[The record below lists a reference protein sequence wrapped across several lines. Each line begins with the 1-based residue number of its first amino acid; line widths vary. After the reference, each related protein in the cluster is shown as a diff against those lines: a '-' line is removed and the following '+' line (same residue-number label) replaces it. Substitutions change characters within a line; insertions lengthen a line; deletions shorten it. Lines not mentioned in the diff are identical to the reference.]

1 MTIPHHTPQ
10 TRSRQVA
17 INAITSIGHV
27 VVIGGLFFLLYRY
40 LLATLGVEH
49 FGVWVIVM
57 AATSVTRISDLGLS
71 TSVVKFV
78 ARYVA
83 RGDRDTAAAVV
94 QTAVLSVAGSTA
106 VVLAIGFPLAQ
117 LLLRAAA
124 PEGALGVAEAILPF
138 AVLSLWI
145 TLLTGI
151 LLGGL
156 DGCQRID
163 LRNIVLV
170 GSQALHLV
178 AAVLLVPRFA
188 LMGLAYA
195 QVLQAVITLGVTW
208 PLLRRQLP
216 RLSLSGS
223 RWRRDLFREMI
234 GYGLNVGVGS
244 VANLLYDPTTKI
256 LLAKFGGLAMTG
268 YYELASRLISQCR
281 ALIVSTNQ
289 VLIPVFADLHE
300 TSPGRIRAL
309 YRDSYRLL
317 LYVGLPFFTAVIAV
331 LPIVSEIW
339 IGRYEAAFVVFAT
352 LLAVGWFLNTL
363 NIPAYLANLGT
374 GDLRSNTT
382 ANVLIAVLN
391 AALGFSLGSAFG
403 GTGVVVGWALAL
415 ASGGGIVAVSYHR
428 RNQIPLRELV
438 PGESGVLAAAGVAGA
453 AICVLMYST
462 VLAAGGA
469 WVATAFILAICVL
482 INIVPIWIHP
492 MRKQLAR
499 ELSRHLQARKAGL
512 WKLSNQ
518 SSS

>member
-1 MTIPHHTPQ
+1 MTIPHHTAR

-27 VVIGGLFFLLYRY
+27 VAIGGIFFVLYRY

-71 TSVVKFV
+71 TSIVKFV
-78 ARYVA
+78 AKYVA
-83 RGDRDTAAAVV
+83 RDDHETAAAVV
-94 QTAVLSVAGSTA
+94 QTAVLSVAGSSA
-106 VVLAIGFPLAQ
+106 VVLAVGFPVAQ
-117 LLLRAAA
+117 LLLRVTA
-124 PEGALGVAEAILPF
+124 PEGALGIAEAILPF

-145 TLLTGI
+145 TLVTGV

-163 LRNIVLV
+163 LRNAILV
-170 GSQALHLV
+170 GSQTLHLV
-178 AAVLLVPRFA
+178 MAVMLVPRFG

-195 QVLQAVITLGVTW
+195 QVLQAAVTLAVTW
-208 PLLRRQLP
+208 PLLCRYLP

-223 RWRRDLFREMI
+223 RWRRDLFGEMI
-234 GYGLNVGVGS
+234 GYGLNVGIGS

-289 VLIPVFADLHE
+289 VLVPVFADLHE
-300 TSPGRIRAL
+300 TSPGRIKAL
-309 YRDSYRLL
+309 YQDSYRLL
-317 LYVGLPFFTAVIAV
+317 LYVGLPFFSTVIAV
-331 LPIVSEIW
+331 LPVVSEIW
-339 IGRYEAAFVVFAT
+339 IGRYEGIFVAFAT
-352 LLAVGWFLNTL
+352 LLAAGWFLNTL

-391 AALGFSLGSAFG
+391 LVLGFSFGSALG
-403 GTGVVVGWALAL
+403 GAGVVVGWAVAL
-415 ASGGGIVAVSYHR
+415 ASGGAVVAVSYHR
-428 RNQIPLRELV
+428 KNGIPLRELF
-438 PGESGVLAAAGVAGA
+438 PGESGFLAAAGIVAA
-453 AICVLMYST
+453 ATCVLVYST
-462 VLAAGGA
+462 VHAAAGA
-469 WVATAFILAICVL
+469 WAAAASVMAICIS
-482 INIVPIWIHP
+482 INFLPIWMHP
-492 MRKQLAR
+492 MRKQLTR
-499 ELSRHLQARKAGL
+499 EVTRQLQARKTGL